1 MELAA
6 QVGISMQE
14 FWAMTPFEL
23 SIAAKGYG
31 KRKEAE
37 HKESVFQAY
46 LISRWV
52 WQKRINIQKIL
63 NSGEKKKPMT
73 DDEMLERVK
82 ALNAV
87 FGGEVRTVDKE

>member
-6 QVGISMQE
+6 QIGISLLE
-14 FWAMTPFEL
+14 FWEITPAEL
-23 SIAAKGYG
+23 SMIVKGYG

-63 NSGEKKKPMT
+63 NVDEKKKPMT
-73 DDEMLERVK
+73 DVEMLERVK
-82 ALNAV
+82 ALNSV
-87 FGGEVRTVDKE
+87 FGGEVRAGV